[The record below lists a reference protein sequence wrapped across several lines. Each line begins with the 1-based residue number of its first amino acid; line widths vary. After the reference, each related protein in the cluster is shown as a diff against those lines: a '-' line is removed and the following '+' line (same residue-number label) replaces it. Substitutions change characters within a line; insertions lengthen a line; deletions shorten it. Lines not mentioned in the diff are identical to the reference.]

1 MTAECLSWLA
11 PAPLW
16 GEGGV
21 AVDGPG
27 LREPFL
33 AEIKSDQFV
42 TEFLGILGAQG
53 GAVPTDLGGM
63 APAVTSDGTATG
75 PYRLFQP
82 VSQRY
87 YLVVASLVCR
97 RVGIPDHAV
106 QLANGEGTSF
116 VVRKLSAD
124 CSEAAWIPAT
134 GRAAVPGNPPSG
146 QWTATTTPCQLVAGE
161 EQLPMHG
168 APVAAFAAPGTV
180 GAAFGMSESG
190 RRTVYYGYI
199 PTSRRERMVTALSS
213 ADAVA
218 ALQQVDPTGLSSPV
232 LSSLWTRVISPWGLL
247 QSKLPAT
254 PPPPPGPPPG
264 DTDYSSLYIL
274 LDLADWLQANL
285 PSVYHALTGGP
296 NPPAGSAAAD
306 LAQALADVYVGTTAP
321 SPGSPQVFI
330 RLSAALSDLTTF
342 APLVTGV
349 VKRGPATSYDLVTL
363 PPLEGHPPT
372 QHRLPANWKNWFE
385 GTQIGPPDTP
395 PAPWQDPSQPADT
408 LPSLAFLAMAALTEA
423 AVPVTVPDELS
434 GMIKIDPPQSSSSY
448 APDTYV
454 IRTVFEHDPCQP
466 VLSQPSRPFQ
476 LARALDGD
484 APARKIRIALP
495 DPTNLRQFQRGV
507 TIEMPPGLR
516 RLLDRVTPA
525 MLQGKGLGTDPG
537 LELGM
542 ICSFSIQIM
551 WVLSFMVMFLFAL
564 SFNIIFW
571 WMAFIR
577 ICFPVPVPASQPE
590 NPSP

>member
-1 MTAECLSWLA
+1 VTAESLSWLA

-27 LREPFL
+27 LLQPFL
-33 AEIKSDQFV
+33 AEIKNDQFV

-53 GAVPTDLGGM
+53 GAVPTDLAAM
-63 APAVTSDGTATG
+63 VPVTSDGTATG

-82 VSQRY
+82 ISQCY
-87 YLVVASLVCR
+87 YLVTASLVCR
-97 RVGIPDHAV
+97 RVGIPDRAV
-106 QLANGEGTSF
+106 QPAKGEETSF
-116 VVRKLSAD
+116 VVRKLGTD
-124 CSEAAWIPAT
+124 GSEAAWIPAT
-134 GRAAVPGNPPSG
+134 GPAAVPGNPPSG
-146 QWTATTTPCQLVAGE
+146 QWTTTTMPCRLVAGE

-168 APVAAFAAPGTV
+168 APVAAFAAAGTV

-199 PTSRRERMVTALSS
+199 PTSRRDRMVTALSD
-213 ADAVA
+213 ADAVTT
-218 ALQQVDPTGLSSPV
+218 LQQVDPTGLSSPI

-247 QSKLPAT
+247 MGQLPAT
-254 PPPPPGPPPG
+254 PAPPPGPPPG
-264 DTDYSSLYIL
+264 GNNYYPSLYIL
-274 LDLADWLQANL
+274 LDLADWLQTNL
-285 PSVYHALTGGP
+285 PAVYQAMTGGP
-296 NPPAGSAAAD
+296 ALPAGSAAAQ
-306 LAQALADVYVGTTAP
+306 LLQALTDVTVATTA
-321 SPGSPQVFI
+321 PGSPQAFTSV
-330 RLSAALSDLTTF
+330 SAALSGLTTF
-342 APLVTGV
+342 APLVTGTV
-349 VKRGPATSYDLVTL
+349 MKGPTTSYDLVSTQL
-363 PPLEGHPPT
+363 SANWVNWFLGTQTGPPAHPP
-372 QHRLPANWKNWFE
+372 AS
-385 GTQIGPPDTP
+385 
-395 PAPWQDPSQPADT
+395 WQDPLLPAST
-408 LPSLAFLAMAALTEA
+408 KPSLAYLVMAALTEKP
-423 AVPVTVPDELS
+423 VPVTVPSELT
-434 GMIKIDPPQSSSSY
+434 GMIKIDPPQSSPSY
-448 APDTYV
+448 APDTYI

-495 DPTNLRQFQRGV
+495 DPSNLRQFQRGV
-507 TIEMPPGLR
+507 AIEMPPGLR
-516 RLLDRVTPA
+516 RMLDRVTPA
-525 MLQGKGLGTDPG
+525 MLQGKGLGQDPG
-537 LELGM
+537 LEFGM

-564 SFNIIFW
+564 SFNIVFW

>member
-1 MTAECLSWLA
+1 VTAESLSWLA

-27 LREPFL
+27 LLQPFL

-53 GAVPTDLGGM
+53 GAVPTDLAAM
-63 APAVTSDGTATG
+63 APAATSNGAG
-75 PYRLFQP
+75 PCRLFQP
-82 VSQRY
+82 LSQRY

-106 QLANGEGTSF
+106 QPATGEETSF
-116 VVRKLSAD
+116 VVRKQSAD
-124 CSEAAWIPAT
+124 GGEAAWIPAT
-134 GRAAVPGNPPSG
+134 GPAAVPGNPPSG
-146 QWTATTTPCQLVAGE
+146 QWTTTTTPCQLVAGE

-218 ALQQVDPTGLSSPV
+218 ALQQVDPTGLSSPI

-247 QSKLPAT
+247 QGQLPAT
-254 PPPPPGPPPG
+254 PAPPAKLSADSG
-264 DTDYSSLYIL
+264 TDYSSLYIL

-285 PSVYHALTGGP
+285 PSVYQALTGGP
-296 NPPAGSAAAD
+296 NPPAGSAAAQLA
-306 LAQALADVYVGTTAP
+306 LAQALTGVYVGTWTTP
-321 SPGSPQVFI
+321 GQSSPAFVALGDA
-330 RLSAALSDLTTF
+330 LSALTTF
-342 APLVTGV
+342 APLVTGAV
-349 VKRGPATSYDLVTL
+349 IARPTTRYDLVSTPPAGQL
-363 PPLEGHPPT
+363 PS
-372 QHRLPANWKNWFE
+372 NWQNWFM
-385 GTQIGPPDTP
+385 GTQTGPPSTP
-395 PAPWQDPSQPADT
+395 PAPWQNPQLPAST

-423 AVPVTVPDELS
+423 AIPVTVPDELT
-434 GMIKIDPPQSSSSY
+434 GMIKIDPVQSSPSY
-448 APDTYV
+448 APDTYI

-495 DPTNLRQFQRGV
+495 DPSNLRQFQRGV
-507 TIEMPPGLR
+507 AIEMPPGLR
-516 RLLDRVTPA
+516 RMLDRVTPA
-525 MLQGKGLGTDPG
+525 MLQGKGLGNDPG

-564 SFNIIFW
+564 SFNIVFW